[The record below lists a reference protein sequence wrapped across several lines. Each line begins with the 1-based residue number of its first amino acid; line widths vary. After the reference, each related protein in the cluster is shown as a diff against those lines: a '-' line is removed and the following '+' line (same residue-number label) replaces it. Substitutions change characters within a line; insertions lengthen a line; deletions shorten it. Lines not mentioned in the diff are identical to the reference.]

1 MKIRVGHFFPG
12 GAVESNENELR
23 IVYIKSNEE
32 KTADRERSAGKWYTV
47 DKPISQTGI
56 IGPTPS
62 STFRVM
68 VLNILRL
75 SVDFIKCST
84 CSREGMLCLM
94 LLHAWPP

>member
-56 IGPTPS
+56 IGPTPPLDIQS
-62 STFRVM
+62 NGVEYS
-68 VLNILRL
+68 
-75 SVDFIKCST
+75 
-84 CSREGMLCLM
+84 
-94 LLHAWPP
+94 PPVR